1 MPDVKQQ
8 EVKVEFTPETK
19 RGVYANNMMVTHS
32 REEFIMDFIMI
43 TPPWGTVTSRVIVSP
58 GHMKRI
64 LNALHTNV
72 EKYEQKFGA
81 VKPAEEPRGTI
92 Q

>member
-1 MPDVKQQ
+1 MSDVKKQ
-8 EVKVEFTPETK
+8 EVKVDFTPETK
-19 RGVYANNMMVTHS
+19 RGVYANNMVVTHS

-64 LNALHTNV
+64 VNALNINIR
-72 EKYEQKFGA
+72 KYEEKFGP
-81 VKPAEEPRGTI
+81 VQPAEEPTGTI
-92 Q
+92 H

>member
-1 MPDVKQQ
+1 MADVKQQ

-43 TPPWGTVTSRVIVSP
+43 TPPWGTVTSRD
-58 GHMKRI
+58 G
-64 LNALHTNV
+64 
-72 EKYEQKFGA
+72 
-81 VKPAEEPRGTI
+81 
-92 Q
+92 

>member
-8 EVKVEFTPETK
+8 EVKVEFTPELK
-19 RGVYANNMMVTHS
+19 KGVYANNMMVAHS

-81 VKPAEEPRGTI
+81 VQPAEEPKGTI